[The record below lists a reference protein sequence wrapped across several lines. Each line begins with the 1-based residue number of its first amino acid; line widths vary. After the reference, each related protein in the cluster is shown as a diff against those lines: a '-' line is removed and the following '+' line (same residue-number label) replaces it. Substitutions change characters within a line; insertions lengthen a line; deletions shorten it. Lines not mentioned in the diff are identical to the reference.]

1 MLGERG
7 VGLSGGQKQRISIA
21 RVFLKNPRLLILDEA
36 TSALDTESEK
46 LVQDALEQ
54 LMENRTT
61 IVIAHRLSTIINS
74 DKIIVMN
81 HGQIIEAGTHDELIC
96 RNEAYYIVPFQAVV
110 NRNTGAVVFIPQQR
124 KEDDTAFEDKLNI
137 NGFNIGIAL
146 FLYICICVLMGL
158 FIHFIYGKPL
168 SRINEGIQRIKNGE
182 ENVQIH
188 MNGAKEFTDIRDA
201 FNMMSYSLQISKQEK
216 EDQERRKEK
225 MLLNLSH
232 DIRTPIATINSCAQ
246 ALEDNMISDAE
257 KETYYHIIKHK
268 AERVN
273 ELTEDMFAMLKMG
286 DADYTINPEQKDL
299 CEFLR
304 ELCIEYYAETEN
316 VGVEITANIPDT
328 KVVYHADYK
337 LLSRA
342 IGNLLTNA
350 IKYNLNGSQI
360 EVSMELLDEQ
370 WIGIRVCDDGRAIEK
385 DLIPHLFDAFTRG
398 DVTRKSTGG
407 TGLGLSI
414 ADAIIR
420 MHGGSIGYRYVDG
433 WNCFEVRLKK

>member
-1 MLGERG
+1 MLFR
-7 VGLSGGQKQRISIA
+7 S
-21 RVFLKNPRLLILDEA
+21 
-36 TSALDTESEK
+36 
-46 LVQDALEQ
+46 
-54 LMENRTT
+54 
-61 IVIAHRLSTIINS
+61 
-74 DKIIVMN
+74 
-81 HGQIIEAGTHDELIC
+81 
-96 RNEAYYIVPFQAVV
+96 
-110 NRNTGAVVFIPQQR
+110 
-124 KEDDTAFEDKLNI
+124 
-137 NGFNIGIAL
+137 
-146 FLYICICVLMGL
+146 
-158 FIHFIYGKPL
+158 
-168 SRINEGIQRIKNGE
+168 
-182 ENVQIH
+182 
-188 MNGAKEFTDIRDA
+188 
-201 FNMMSYSLQISKQEK
+201 
-216 EDQERRKEK
+216 
-225 MLLNLSH
+225 
-232 DIRTPIATINSCAQ
+232 Q

-385 DLIPHLFDAFTRG
+385 DLIPHLFDAFTRE
-398 DVTRKSTGG
+398 
-407 TGLGLSI
+407 
-414 ADAIIR
+414 
-420 MHGGSIGYRYVDG
+420 IGRASCRERV
-433 WNCFEVRLKK
+433 